1 MNVEDEVK
9 KLFFEVFPM
18 MPEGDFD
25 WNKQQKDYENWD
37 SFAHLHIITLAEER
51 FNITLT
57 MDESISLDSAKR
69 LVDYIRSHR

>member
-1 MNVEDEVK
+1 
-9 KLFFEVFPM
+9 
-18 MPEGDFD
+18 
-25 WNKQQKDYENWD
+25 
-37 SFAHLHIITLAEER
+37 LHIITLAEER

>member
-18 MPEGDFD
+18 MPKGEFD
-25 WNKQQKDYENWD
+25 WNKKQKEYENWD

-51 FNITLT
+51 FNITLS
-57 MDESISLDSAKR
+57 MDESVSLDSAKR
-69 LVDYIRSHR
+69 LVDFIRSHR